1 MATTEN
7 SYAARLDI
15 DYPPKLNRLTT
26 FFRFILAIPI
36 IVILVLITG
45 ASGSESFS
53 ADASQTFATSGGG
66 IIVGLSLATGLMII
80 FRKKYPRWWFNFN
93 LELNRF
99 TMRINAYLMFLT
111 DKYPSTVDKQAVQL
125 DIDYPNAKKD
135 LHNLMPLV
143 KWLIALP
150 HYIVL
155 FGLTI
160 AAIVVTIIA
169 WFAILFTGT
178 YPKSLFDFV
187 VGVNRWNLR
196 VNAYALLLVTDKYPP
211 FSLK

>member
-36 IVILVLITG
+36 VVILVLLTG
-45 ASGSESFS
+45 ATGGESFS
-53 ADASQTFATSGGG
+53 ADASQTMATGGGG

>member
-36 IVILVLITG
+36 VVILVLLTG
-45 ASGSESFS
+45 ATGGESFS
-53 ADASQTFATSGGG
+53 ADASQTMATGGGG

-80 FRKKYPRWWFNFN
+80 FRKRYPRWWFNFN

-99 TMRINAYLMFLT
+99 TMRVNAYLMFLT

-125 DIDYPNAKKD
+125 DIDYPNVKQD

-169 WFAILFTGT
+169 WFAILFTGR

-196 VNAYALLLVTDKYPP
+196 VTAYAILLVTDKYPP